1 MTTPRESHH
10 HLDRKSLRL
19 VTGVKAATL
28 LIRATSERWPGSVAR
43 KDCPS
48 SSSSFATGA
57 PTRLAAPVARPG
69 VTCAPWANVGA
80 LVALVSGPF
89 GLAPIRSGSNIG
101 VGDDG
106 VRSRSPR
113 LQSAARS
120 SGERDGRSW
129 SASARTRT
137 RCEVRR

>member
-1 MTTPRESHH
+1 MTTPRESH

-80 LVALVSGPF
+80 PMALVGEAAGRVTIKSR
-89 GLAPIRSGSNIG
+89 LVVAAEDWSRW
-101 VGDDG
+101 
-106 VRSRSPR
+106 RSPR
-113 LQSAARS
+113 LPSASRS
-120 SGERDGRSW
+120 CAERDARSW